1 MTPAQIGSTA
11 GRSDTIW
18 LPVALLVTI
27 QDPHRRLQWLADRL
41 LAALDQRDFLAID
54 ESLAEARSWDLSAF
68 QSDPLLE
75 EKAEV
80 LLAVAEDVSA
90 YRWSC
95 IHMRLLR
102 NLAHPRRHIRH

>member
-1 MTPAQIGSTA
+1 MPAL
-11 GRSDTIW
+11 RDTIW
-18 LPVALLVTI
+18 HPVALVELN

-54 ESLAEARSWDLSAF
+54 ESLAEAKSWDPTAF
-68 QSDPLLE
+68 QGDPLLE
-75 EKAEV
+75 EKADV
-80 LLAVAEDVSA
+80 LFAVAEDIRA

>member
-1 MTPAQIGSTA
+1 VG
-11 GRSDTIW
+11 
-18 LPVALLVTI
+18 LLELK
-27 QDPHRRLQWLADRL
+27 QDPQRRLQWLADRL

-54 ESLAEARSWDLSAF
+54 ESLAEAKRWDMAEF
-68 QSDPLLE
+68 QGDPMLE

-80 LLAVAEDVSA
+80 LFAVAEDIRT

-102 NLAHPRRHIRH
+102 NIANPRRHIRH

>member
-1 MTPAQIGSTA
+1 MAQVNREES
-11 GRSDTIW
+11 W
-18 LPVALLVTI
+18 
-27 QDPHRRLQWLADRL
+27 QDPHKRLQWLADRL

-54 ESLAEARSWDLSAF
+54 ESLAEARSWDLASF

-80 LLAVAEDVSA
+80 LFAVAEDVRA

-102 NLAHPRRHIRH
+102 NIAHPRRHIRH

>member
-1 MTPAQIGSTA
+1 MAEQIQ
-11 GRSDTIW
+11 DHDQ
-18 LPVALLVTI
+18 

-41 LAALDQRDFLAID
+41 LAALDQRDFLVID
-54 ESLAEARSWDLSAF
+54 ESLAVARSWDLAAF
-68 QSDPLLE
+68 QGNPMLE

-80 LLAVAEDVSA
+80 LFAVAEDIRT

-102 NLAHPRRHIRH
+102 NIAHPRRQVRH

>member
-1 MTPAQIGSTA
+1 VE
-11 GRSDTIW
+11 
-18 LPVALLVTI
+18 LN

-54 ESLAEARSWDLSAF
+54 ESLAEARNWDWALF
-68 QSDPLLE
+68 QADPLLE

-80 LLAVAEDVSA
+80 LLAVAEEIRTH
-90 YRWSC
+90 RWSC

-102 NLAHPRRHIRH
+102 NLAHPRRQIRH